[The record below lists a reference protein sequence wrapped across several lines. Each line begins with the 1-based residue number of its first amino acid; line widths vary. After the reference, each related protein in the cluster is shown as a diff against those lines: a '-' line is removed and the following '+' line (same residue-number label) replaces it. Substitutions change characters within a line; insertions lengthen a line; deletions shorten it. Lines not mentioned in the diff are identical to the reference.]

1 LPFVRL
7 VVDKRRMTIRVFLV
21 EDNSLIRESVSEAL
35 EELAPV
41 QVVGFAATEDAA
53 VEWLNENRNRCDLVV
68 VDIFLERGS
77 GLGVLRE
84 CANPISVDAVVLSNY
99 VTIEM
104 KRKCRDLGA
113 RRVFDKSTEIE
124 DLIEFCSRLD
134 SGEAL

>member
-1 LPFVRL
+1 
-7 VVDKRRMTIRVFLV
+7 MTIRVFLV
-21 EDNSLIRESVSEAL
+21 EDNALIRRNVIEAL

-41 QVVGFAATEDAA
+41 TVVGFAAAEDLAIA
-53 VEWLNENRNRCDLVV
+53 WLDQNADSCDLVV

-77 GLGVLRE
+77 GLGVLRA
-84 CANPISVDAVVLSNY
+84 CADLRSIEAVVLSNY
-99 VTIEM
+99 VTAEM

-134 SGEAL
+134 NGEDASCL